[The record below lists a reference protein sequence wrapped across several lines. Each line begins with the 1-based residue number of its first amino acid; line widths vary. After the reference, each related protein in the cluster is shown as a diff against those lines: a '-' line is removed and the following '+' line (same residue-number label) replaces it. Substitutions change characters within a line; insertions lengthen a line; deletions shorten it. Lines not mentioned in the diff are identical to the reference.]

1 MKESN
6 INIRVIEPSEGC
18 YLTKR
23 VKVEGEPIVL
33 SEKVILS
40 AKDSPE
46 NWMEIPIEEGERLRM
61 EEEKELGIEQYDD
74 RQV

>member
-1 MKESN
+1 MKEKN
-6 INIRVIEPSEGC
+6 IKIDIRVIEPSEGR

-46 NWMEIPIEEGERLRM
+46 NWVEIPIEEGDRLRA
-61 EEEKELGIEQYDD
+61 EEEKALNEQ
-74 RQV
+74 

>member
-1 MKESN
+1 MKENN
-6 INIRVIEPSEGC
+6 IKIDIRVIEPSEGC

-46 NWMEIPIEEGERLRM
+46 NWMEIPIEEGERLR
-61 EEEKELGIEQYDD
+61 EEELKQAENYGRD
-74 RQV
+74 

>member
-1 MKESN
+1 MKENN
-6 INIRVIEPSEGC
+6 IKIDIRVIEPSEGF

-46 NWMEIPIEEGERLRM
+46 NWMEIPIAEGERLR
-61 EEEKELGIEQYDD
+61 EEELNNSDYGRD
-74 RQV
+74 